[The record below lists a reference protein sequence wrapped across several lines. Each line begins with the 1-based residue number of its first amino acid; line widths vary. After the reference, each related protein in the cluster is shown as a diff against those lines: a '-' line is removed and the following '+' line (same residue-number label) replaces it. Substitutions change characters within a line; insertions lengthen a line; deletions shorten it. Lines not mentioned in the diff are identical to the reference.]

1 MVNLLRYIFLIV
13 GAFLGL
19 YALDYA
25 RKKIG
30 EHGVDEKLKKAFN
43 DMIDRSTR
51 DGEGNDSSK
60 PK

>member
-25 RKKIG
+25 RKKIE
-30 EHGVDEKLKKAFN
+30 EHGVDEKLKKTFS
-43 DMIDRSTR
+43 DMIRSMR
-51 DGEGNDSSK
+51 HGEGNDSSE